1 MLLMMLFYSLDNVYK
16 IRWFPRSAAFAD
28 HAFEKMEDF
37 GFLFKV
43 K

>member
-1 MLLMMLFYSLDNVYK
+1 MLLMVLLYSLDNVYK
-16 IRWFPRSAAFAD
+16 IRWFPHSVAFID

-37 GFLFKV
+37 GFLLKV